1 MLTKEEFK
9 KNLEEALDG
18 RYYIT
23 ENDMKNL
30 LDLNF
35 NNSDMPRWT
44 FATFR
49 DFVAECTNQG
59 FTRTVKEFGLK
70 LPKRKFKITETI
82 KHVVEIVVEAE
93 DEEEVDMLLNEGRYD
108 EFLLEAESST
118 TSERETEY
126 EINAVPEE
134 AR

>member
-18 RYYIT
+18 RYYIP
-23 ENDMKNL
+23 EEDMKNL

-35 NNSDMPRWT
+35 NNSDMPGWT
-44 FATFR
+44 FAAFR
-49 DFVAECTNQG
+49 DFVAECCNEG
-59 FTRTVKEFGLK
+59 FTRAVKEFGLK
-70 LPKRKFKITETI
+70 LPKHKFRITETI

-93 DEEEVDMLLNEGRYD
+93 DEVDVETLLDEGRYD
-108 EFLLEAESST
+108 DLLLEAESSS
-118 TSERETEY
+118 TSERETEF